1 MSKVLITDGINQTAV
16 DIVKHVADVD
26 NLSTMDEAEL
36 CKVIGKYDALLVRSQ
51 TKVTSA
57 VIEAGKNLK
66 IIGRAGVGV
75 DNIDLNS
82 ATSNGVIVVNSPDG
96 NTHAAA
102 EQAIALMMA
111 VSRNIADANAS
122 IKQGKWERS
131 KFTGVEVFGKTLGVV
146 GFGKIGQHVARVA
159 LALGMKLAVY
169 DPYTSKESV
178 VEFGGNYIE
187 KLDELWGICDFLTI
201 HVPKTKETAN
211 MINKDT
217 IAKMKPNMRIINCA
231 RGGIINEQDLFEA
244 VEKGV
249 IAGCAVDVFEDEKNI
264 ANCPLIKLGKNAVLT
279 PHLGASTDEAQINV
293 AIDVAQQVVEVLS
306 GGSASSAVNI
316 PSLKPEKLEPVRD
329 YMKLAENIA
338 QLAEQIS
345 SGNLKSIEIEVNGTL
360 AGLDVTPLETAILK
374 GVLSTFIEN
383 VNYVNAPFLA
393 QKRGI
398 NVTTKKSQTAN
409 DYSGSITVKLNCDK
423 QNANVS
429 GAVIAGDVK
438 RITRINDYVTQIKP
452 ERHMLFVP
460 HVNKPGM
467 IAKVATVLGDDKVN
481 ISRMH
486 VAQKSSL
493 EYSGKKDELSV
504 MIICTD
510 DIVEQKTI
518 DKISKI
524 DGIRQAQYVSLS
536 V

>member
-1 MSKVLITDGINQTAV
+1 MAKVLITDKINQTAV
-16 DIVKHVADVD
+16 DIVKKVAEVD
-26 NLSTMDEAEL
+26 NLPTMSEEEL
-36 CKVIGKYDALLVRSQ
+36 CKVIGNYDALLIRSQ
-51 TKVTSA
+51 TKVTDA
-57 VIEAGKNLK
+57 IIEAGKNLK

-82 ATSNGVIVVNSPDG
+82 ATSHGVIVVNSPDG

-102 EQAIALMMA
+102 EHALAMMFA
-111 VSRNIADANAS
+111 MARNIPDANVS

-131 KFTGVEVFGKTLGVV
+131 LFTGVEVYGKTLGVI
-146 GFGKIGQHVARVA
+146 GFGKIGQHVSKTA
-159 LALGMKLAVY
+159 LALGMKLFVY
-169 DPYTSKESV
+169 DPYTTKENV
-178 VEFGGNYIE
+178 VEFGGTYVEN
-187 KLDELWGICDFLTI
+187 LDDFWPMCDFITL

-211 MINKDT
+211 MINKET
-217 IAKMKPNMRIINCA
+217 IAKMKKGVRIINCA
-231 RGGIINEQDLFEA
+231 RGGIINEQDLKDA
-244 VEKGV
+244 VESGYIGG
-249 IAGCAVDVFEDEKNI
+249 IAIDVFEDEKNI
-264 ANCPLIKLGKNAVLT
+264 ANCPLIKLGKNAILT
-279 PHLGASTDEAQINV
+279 PHLGASTDEAQVNV

-306 GGSASSAVNI
+306 GRSATSAVNI

-338 QLAEQIS
+338 QLAQQIS
-345 SGNLKSIEIEVNGTL
+345 VGNLKSIEIEVKGTL
-360 AGLDVTPLETAILK
+360 AGLDVSPLETAILK
-374 GVLSTFIEN
+374 GVLSTYIEN

-398 NVTTKKSQTAN
+398 EVTTKKSQQST
-409 DYSGSITVKLNCDK
+409 DYIGSILVKLNCDK
-423 QNANVS
+423 ESATVG
-429 GAVIAGDVK
+429 GAVIAGQIK
-438 RITRINDYVTQIKP
+438 RIIKINDYVTQIKP
-452 ERHMLFVP
+452 EKHMLFVP

-467 IAKVATVLGDDKVN
+467 IARVATVLGDDGVN

-493 EYSGKKDELSV
+493 EYENAKNELSI

-510 DIVEQKTI
+510 GVVEQSSL

-524 DGIRQAQYVSLS
+524 DGIEKPIYVNLA